1 MKLNDYEIEHN
12 RVVRKFA
19 PECTLL
25 LKSDGAFP
33 LSAPCKIALFGNGA
47 RNTLRGGTGS
57 GEVYSRYNISIE
69 KGLKKSGFTITT
81 GKWLDD
87 YQYVK
92 EKAKKRWAAQKRKEN
107 PGIKGIV
114 NMMGLPMPEPEY
126 HLPIDYD
133 GDAAIYVLSRVS
145 GEGSDRTEA
154 RGDVRLSKT
163 EIRDILALN

>member
-1 MKLNDYEIEHN
+1 MKLNNYEIEHN
-12 RVVRKFA
+12 KIVRKLA

-81 GKWLDD
+81 KNGWMIIRKLRKK
-87 YQYVK
+87 QK
-92 EKAKKRWAAQKRKEN
+92 NAGLPKKRRKI
-107 PGIKGIV
+107 P
-114 NMMGLPMPEPEY
+114 
-126 HLPIDYD
+126 
-133 GDAAIYVLSRVS
+133 ASR
-145 GEGSDRTEA
+145 
-154 RGDVRLSKT
+154 
-163 EIRDILALN
+163 AL

>member
-1 MKLNDYEIEHN
+1 MKLNNYEIEHN
-12 RVVRKFA
+12 KIVRKLA

-81 GKWLDD
+81 EKWLDD
-87 YQYVK
+87 YQEVK
-92 EKAKKRWAAQKRKEN
+92 EKAKNA
-107 PGIKGIV
+107 
-114 NMMGLPMPEPEY
+114 GLPKKGKKIP
-126 HLPIDYD
+126 
-133 GDAAIYVLSRVS
+133 ASR
-145 GEGSDRTEA
+145 
-154 RGDVRLSKT
+154 
-163 EIRDILALN
+163 AL